1 MLGTEIEFMPTPS
14 AAFDIALAVIIGIC
28 STPIVLLLML
38 WHVVTAYIPRK
49 FAEVWNHHVG

>member
-1 MLGTEIEFMPTPS
+1 MPTPC
-14 AAFDIALAVIIGIC
+14 AAIDLVAVIAIGIC

-49 FAEVWNHHVG
+49 IAEVLKHHVR